1 MGVCAITKQKM
12 LDKYEA
18 LGFNKY
24 FIIIGVLG
32 WWWPEFYS
40 MTRLVLI
47 LLDNYLDHNLQQLWF
62 FFLQENDL
70 LIGEFVFQSN
80 QSRCWKESKDI
91 PTSSHVCGEGSCT
104 GKLGKYFLECY
115 ACCPMISSKTSL
127 QKRPVFFGSF
137 KHEKDVVC
145 SCRVF

>member
-40 MTRLVLI
+40 MTRLI
-47 LLDNYLDHNLQQLWF
+47 LLDNYLDHNLQQL
-62 FFLQENDL
+62 
-70 LIGEFVFQSN
+70 
-80 QSRCWKESKDI
+80 
-91 PTSSHVCGEGSCT
+91 
-104 GKLGKYFLECY
+104 
-115 ACCPMISSKTSL
+115 
-127 QKRPVFFGSF
+127 
-137 KHEKDVVC
+137 
-145 SCRVF
+145 